1 MNIKHNVW
9 SLVDFEEELNYI
21 DNVSLVFQNEII
33 KLSEYIERI
42 YDNMNYKVS
51 NGLGCCL
58 DANLN
63 DMGNIIAMVNGNTE
77 AIDHFPFVGC
87 KFVFGMNSEEVNLVR
102 FADDKINDILGYV
115 AAVFIRDFCKKADI
129 VSLNQSKHEASMHQF
144 SEISFL
150 LNRVLDDRI
159 INFNKVLDFAE
170 EIKSNIVK
178 KYFEDDRVD
187 IHKLSTTQL
196 SIITKIP
203 IKDIQD
209 AARSGNLPG
218 YKEGRKWYF
227 DFDKIF
233 VYISGGSTNNEAE

>member
-87 KFVFGMNSEEVNLVR
+87 KFVFSMNSEEVNLVR

-129 VSLNQSKHEASMHQF
+129 VSLNQSKHEVSIRQF

-150 LNRVLDDRI
+150 LNR
-159 INFNKVLDFAE
+159 VLDFAE

-233 VYISGGSTNNEAE
+233 VYISGGSTNNEVE